1 MITPDDRE
9 IIRRH
14 WKDCPTY
21 LVANQPPCLD
31 LRDQAAL
38 PKGRRYEASSFA
50 TLAALRPPAS
60 WAMGVILCPGDT
72 LEEVAA
78 WALSNK
84 VQDANRILIFH
95 RTDVDLKAALGPWRQ
110 AGYGLPML
118 VEVETWVDMAQIL
131 GRHVNNTI
139 LRDHTAP
146 GWPT

>member
-1 MITPDDRE
+1 MITPDDRVV
-9 IIRRH
+9 IQKH
-14 WKDCPTY
+14 WKDTPTY

-38 PKGRRYEASSFA
+38 PKGRRYEAASFA
-50 TLAALRPPAS
+50 ALATIRPPAS

-72 LEEVAA
+72 LADVAA
-78 WALSNK
+78 WAARNK

-95 RTDVDLKAALGPWRQ
+95 RPDVGLKAALQPWRE
-110 AGYGLPML
+110 AGCGLPLL

-131 GRHVNNTI
+131 GKHVNNTI
-139 LRDHTAP
+139 LRDNTPA